1 VLDQALAASLC
12 VSIADL
18 EAKLSSFVPSDAKLS
33 QGHNRTIWAT
43 VLAIKLFETELAGER
58 SVWHLVVDKARAW
71 LRYSGIVGYTDIQ
84 EMEKLAEE
92 VLGVRKE
99 FVDFQVRPTKTDRR
113 AIQSEVTCAA
123 RIVV

>member
-18 EAKLSSFVPSDAKLS
+18 EAKLSSFVPSDAELS
-33 QGHNRTIWAT
+33 RGHNRTVWAT

-84 EMEKLAEE
+84 GMEKLAEE
-92 VLGVRKE
+92 VLGVRKG

-113 AIQSEVTCAA
+113 GIQSEVTCAA